1 MQNGLEWMKL
11 ALAEPRIAALFTFGG
26 VFGPGDNS
34 RCSQLWEG
42 FGKMVI
48 AAGQDGAFRFCSG
61 LGTGKAKNATSL
73 AVGTG
78 GGKGTKGRD
87 C

>member
-1 MQNGLEWMKL
+1 MGLQAWCVQNGLEWMKL

-34 RCSQLWEG
+34 RCSKLWEG

-48 AAGQDGAFRFCSG
+48 AAGQDGGFALVLG
-61 LGTGKAKNATSL
+61 LNGEGNYQP
-73 AVGTG
+73 G
-78 GGKGTKGRD
+78 
-87 C
+87 